1 MRVGVDPGGGC
12 GGGIPRLPT
21 MHDLVIRGGLIV
33 DGTGMTARVAD
44 VAVSDGL
51 ITEVGRVDG
60 IGRRRIDAD
69 GLVVTPGFV
78 DIHTHY
84 DGQATW
90 DPHLT
95 PSCWHG
101 VTTAVMGNCGV
112 GFAPVRSDGQDA
124 LIEVMEGVED
134 IPGTALSEGMT
145 WGWETFG
152 QYLDALDGQPHA
164 LDIGTQ
170 VPHAALRSYAMGDRA
185 RDDAGA
191 DDVAAMAVNLT
202 AALQAGALGFS
213 TGRTAGHRDV
223 HGYTVP
229 GTYAAVDELAALVD
243 AVGAA
248 GHGVFQVVPSGVGG
262 VIAGDAD
269 DAMDAELDWMI
280 ELGRRSGIPLTF
292 LAMQQG
298 TEPDHWKPWFARVR
312 AANREGA
319 RIRPQVACRCFGV
332 LMGLQSRLNPFRH
345 RASYRAVADLPLADR
360 VVALRRPEVRRAI
373 LADLPDHS
381 GPFAMDQI
389 GRRAFDR
396 LFPLGPELDYEPDT
410 EASIGSVARRQGR
423 DPWEVG
429 YDALLES
436 DGREFLLLP
445 LLNYASDSY
454 DGLAEMMSDPM
465 TVQGLGDG
473 GAHVGL
479 VCDASM
485 TTYLISYWTR
495 DRTRGARLSLET
507 AVRRLTGDPADLYG
521 LGDRGVIAPGRKA
534 DLNVI
539 DYERLRLLHPTQVN
553 DLPGGARR
561 LIQRSEG
568 YLSTMVSG
576 EEVVADGE
584 LTDARPGH
592 LVRGPR
598 PTANRG

>member
-1 MRVGVDPGGGC
+1 
-12 GGGIPRLPT
+12 
-21 MHDLVIRGGLIV
+21 MHDLVIRGGVVV
-33 DGTGMTARVAD
+33 DGTGGPARTAD
-44 VAVSDGL
+44 VAVTRGV
-51 ITEVGRVDG
+51 IVEVGRVRG
-60 IGRRRIDAD
+60 PGRREMGAD

-112 GFAPVRSDGQDA
+112 GFAPVRPDGHEA

-145 WGWETFG
+145 WGWETFDE
-152 QYLDALDGQPHA
+152 YLDALDSQPRA

-170 VPHAALRSYAMGDRA
+170 VPHAALRAYAMGERA
-185 RDDAGA
+185 RDDATGDDLAKMA
-191 DDVAAMAVNLT
+191 DCLT
-202 AALQAGALGFS
+202 DALRAGALGFS

-223 HGYTVP
+223 HGRTVP
-229 GTYAAVDELAALVD
+229 GTYAAGDELAALVG
-243 AVGAA
+243 AVQDV

-269 DAMDAELDWMI
+269 DAMDAELDWI
-280 ELGRRSGIPLTF
+280 VELGVRSGIPLTF

-298 TEPDHWKPWFARVR
+298 ADPDHWRPWFDRVR
-312 AANREGA
+312 AANDSGA
-319 RIRPQVACRCFGV
+319 QIRPQVACRCFGV

-345 RASYRAVADLPLADR
+345 RVTYQSIAHLPLGER
-360 VVALRRPEVRRAI
+360 VSAMQRTEIRQAI
-373 LADLPDHS
+373 LADPPDHS

-396 LFPLGPELDYEPDT
+396 LFPLGAALEYEPTTDT
-410 EASIGSVARRQGR
+410 SIGVVARRQGR
-423 DPWEVG
+423 DPWEVA
-429 YDALLES
+429 YDAVLDS
-436 DGREFLLLP
+436 DGRELLLLP
-445 LLNYASDSY
+445 LLNYGSDSY

-495 DRTRGARLSLET
+495 DRTRGKRLSLET
-507 AVRRLTGDPADLYG
+507 AVRRLTRDPAELYG
-521 LGDRGVIAPGRKA
+521 LHDRGLIEPGRKA
-534 DLNVI
+534 DVNLI
-539 DYERLRLLHPTQVN
+539 EYERLSLLHPRQIT
-553 DLPGGARR
+553 DLPGDAGR
-561 LIQRSEG
+561 LIQQSDG
-568 YLSTMVSG
+568 YVSTIVNG
-576 EEVVADGE
+576 EEVVAFGE
-584 LTDARPGH
+584 LTDARPGR
-592 LVRGPR
+592 LVRGTRRAPSR
-598 PTANRG
+598 N